1 MSTYC
6 DLPIAPI
13 LEAVEKWKQR
23 CVIEQLSL
31 FGDGRIWN
39 TRNLDEIRKNFIER
53 PDLGAGNF
61 LAKLKAQL
69 GDTPPEVSQLAA
81 ELAWLM
87 YLFPYGSMGP
97 KVKLDNLNAIWK
109 MSGVDLPQPHW
120 ALKPEVLSGIGSTGT
135 FYNTG
140 FWVEFSYAVLVFLRL
155 FALDTDARTALTK
168 PDADFSGWLDGL
180 TLIERLPGGPPLNPG
195 KRQFRHIMLFLF
207 QPDRYERISS
217 TQQKRDI
224 VKRLGPQVGLQPDLS
239 TPSAVDRQLFEI
251 RQALEQRHGTK
262 EIDFYRPPVKQLWQ
276 DSTPPEN
283 QGVKEPKKIYVTDPV
298 ANYWLTGAY
307 WDGGDV
313 SETFVREGR
322 WENGYTDRLLE
333 QVKAVQVG
341 DRIAMKSTYVQK
353 NDLPFDNRGKLVS
366 CMAIKARGVVTENA
380 GDGRNLKVDWE
391 PRFKPFVIY
400 HYTYRPTIS
409 RIDAQKYPQVMKW
422 IFNDEKQ
429 PIDAAQISGL
439 TDTDDAGLIERFGV
453 APRNVVFYG
462 PPGTGKTWTLIEE
475 VLPAYIDDPE
485 VESDA
490 ARLERAASGLGWFE
504 LIAAV
509 VLEAGGKPIRVRQIC
524 DHRFV
529 AAKLASGATPKHLNA
544 LMWGMLQ
551 LHTVRESRTVNT
563 NVEKRIEPLVFD
575 KNEQSEWYLAPNWQ
589 VIAPELEGVLETLR
603 GKGESKAMQIER
615 YEMVTFHPSFAYED
629 FVEGLRPVEVEREDG
644 STFIEIRPV
653 SGALKRLCERA
664 RRDPESRYAL
674 VIDEINRGNVA
685 KIFGEL
691 ITLVEPD
698 KRLRYDEQG
707 RRTGGIEVRLP
718 YTGEAFGVPENV
730 DLYGT
735 MNTSDRS
742 IALVDIA
749 LRRRFIFRELMPLPG
764 VIEGA
769 DGEGRIEPDDDGD
782 FIDLR
787 RLLSVINARLTVLR
801 GRDAC
806 IGHAYLT
813 LVTDLDALRSVFR
826 DRLIPLLQEYF
837 YEDWA
842 GIAQVLSGPNGKSAF
857 VYPIQPNLT
866 ALFGSQ
872 DVADRGFAERMLYR
886 VIDIEKLTAADFRGL
901 YEGVSAA
908 ALDIF

>member
-1 MSTYC
+1 M
-6 DLPIAPI
+6 
-13 LEAVEKWKQR
+13 
-23 CVIEQLSL
+23 
-31 FGDGRIWN
+31 
-39 TRNLDEIRKNFIER
+39 
-53 PDLGAGNF
+53 
-61 LAKLKAQL
+61 
-69 GDTPPEVSQLAA
+69 
-81 ELAWLM
+81 
-87 YLFPYGSMGP
+87 
-97 KVKLDNLNAIWK
+97 
-109 MSGVDLPQPHW
+109 
-120 ALKPEVLSGIGSTGT
+120 
-135 FYNTG
+135 
-140 FWVEFSYAVLVFLRL
+140 
-155 FALDTDARTALTK
+155 
-168 PDADFSGWLDGL
+168 
-180 TLIERLPGGPPLNPG
+180 
-195 KRQFRHIMLFLF
+195 
-207 QPDRYERISS
+207 
-217 TQQKRDI
+217 
-224 VKRLGPQVGLQPDLS
+224 KRLGPQVGLQPDLS
-239 TPSAVDRQLFEI
+239 TPSTVDRQLFEI
-251 RQALEQRHGTK
+251 RQVFEQRHGTK
-262 EIDFYRPPVKQLWQ
+262 EIDFYCSPVKELWQ
-276 DSTPPEN
+276 DSASAEKAS
-283 QGVKEPKKIYVTDPV
+283 VEEPTKLYVTDAA
-298 ANYWLTGAY
+298 ANYWLCGAY
-307 WDGGDV
+307 WEGDDL
-313 SETFVREGR
+313 SATFVLEGR

-333 QVKAVQVG
+333 QVRAVQVG

-353 NDLPFDNRGKLVS
+353 KDLPFDNRNKPVS
-366 CMAIKARGVVTENA
+366 CMAIKARGIVTENV

-391 PRFKPFVIY
+391 SEFKPFVIY

-409 RIDAQKYPQVMKW
+409 RIDAQKYPQVVKW
-422 IFNDEKQ
+422 IFHDEKQ

-439 TDTDDAGLIERFGV
+439 TATDDASLVERFGV

-485 VESDA
+485 VQSDA
-490 ARLERAASGLGWFE
+490 ARLERAASGFGWFE
-504 LIAAV
+504 IISAV
-509 VLEAGGKPIRVRQIC
+509 VLEAGGKPIRVRQIR

-529 AAKLASGATPKHLNA
+529 AAKLASGITPKHLNA

-551 LHTVRESRTVNT
+551 LHTVLESKTVNT

-575 KNEQSEWYLAPNWQ
+575 KSEQSEWYLVPNWQ
-589 VIAPELEGVLETLR
+589 AIAPELEGVLETLR
-603 GKGESKAMQIER
+603 GNGESKAVQIER

-674 VIDEINRGNVA
+674 LIDEINRGNVA

-730 DLYGT
+730 DFYGT

-749 LRRRFIFRELMPLPG
+749 LRRRFIFRELMPLPA

-787 RLLSVINARLTVLR
+787 RLLNVINARLTVLR
-801 GRDAC
+801 GRDTC

-813 LVTDLDALRSVFR
+813 AVADLDALRTVFR
-826 DRLIPLLQEYF
+826 DRLIPLLQECF

-842 GIAQVLSGPNGKSAF
+842 GIAQVLNGPSGKSAF

-872 DVADRGFAERMLYR
+872 DVADRGFAERTLYR
-886 VIDIEKLTAADFRGL
+886 VIDINKLTAADFRGL